1 MRPGN
6 ADGLG
11 DCSPRPLTCVY
22 PAGSDRADVLR
33 LRALLALR
41 GVELDALVLVEAL
54 VAGSGDGGVVD
65 EHVLAAVI
73 GSDEAE
79 ALLAVEP
86 LHSALCHVVLS
97 FGGAVL
103 RTHTVCVAWFLR

>member
-1 MRPGN
+1 MEGLVEMGTLVRPLSWGHATRKRRRPGRLLAQA
-6 ADGLG
+6 ADL
-11 DCSPRPLTCVY
+11 RVY

-79 ALLAVEP
+79 ALL
-86 LHSALCHVVLS
+86 
-97 FGGAVL
+97 
-103 RTHTVCVAWFLR
+103 